1 MKKIDNLKN
10 FYLNANFNFNKGI
23 KLKIL
28 HISTFDER
36 NDHRLFNISIANKL
50 SKGFIRNGHDTIN
63 FSYRNY
69 LPKSPLVNASK
80 LISSKINLV
89 ADNYRPNLIVL
100 GHNNILDYQKLT
112 KIKKNYNSK
121 IALWYEDALGHRGK
135 GPNWKKNLNL
145 IEKNNELI
153 DSYFVT
159 THPDEI
165 KTEILKNKL
174 NYLPIPVDENI
185 ENLKVFEYKNRYKDL
200 FFALSHGV
208 NYGKLKAGKKDE
220 RESFISDLINIF
232 PNINYNILGV
242 ANESPKWNY
251 NFYEELIKC
260 KMALNLSR
268 GLPLKYTS
276 SNRIAALIG
285 NGIYTFIDEKTK
297 FNDFF
302 NENEVGFYK
311 NLNDLG
317 KKVEFFLSK
326 PKKINEYS
334 KNGKKKYFKLFNNIL
349 LTKKIIDKTFS

>member
-1 MKKIDNLKN
+1 M
-10 FYLNANFNFNKGI
+10 
-23 KLKIL
+23 
-28 HISTFDER
+28 
-36 NDHRLFNISIANKL
+36 
-50 SKGFIRNGHDTIN
+50 
-63 FSYRNY
+63 
-69 LPKSPLVNASK
+69 
-80 LISSKINLV
+80 
-89 ADNYRPNLIVL
+89 
-100 GHNNILDYQKLT
+100 
-112 KIKKNYNSK
+112 
-121 IALWYEDALGHRGK
+121 WYEDALGHRGK

-165 KTEILKNKL
+165 KTNILKNKL

-242 ANESPKWNY
+242 ANERPKWNY

-311 NLNDLG
+311 NYNDLG
-317 KKVEFFLSK
+317 KKVEFFLNH
-326 PKKINEYS
+326 PKKIDEYS
-334 KNGKKKYFKLFNNIL
+334 KNGKNKYFKLFNNIL